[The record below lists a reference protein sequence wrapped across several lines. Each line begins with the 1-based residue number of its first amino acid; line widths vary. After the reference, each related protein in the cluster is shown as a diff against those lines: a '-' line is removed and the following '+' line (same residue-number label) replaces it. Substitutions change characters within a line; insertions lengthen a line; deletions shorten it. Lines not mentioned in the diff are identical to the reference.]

1 MGLYSET
8 IFPWLLDKALGH
20 PNIMRRRQA
29 LVGQAAGAV
38 LEIGFGSGATL
49 PFYDPAKVSSLT
61 VVEPSDGMNRR
72 AAAQLGASPV
82 PITSVPG
89 AGESL
94 PFPDASFDTV
104 VCCLTLCSVRD
115 VGQVLAEVRRVLKP
129 GGRFLFMEHVLSD
142 DPERQKWQQR
152 LNPVQRVVG
161 VGCNLNRPSA
171 ALVAAAGFSLDPLPV
186 PEEERAFGALKK
198 LTPLVMGC
206 AIRA

>member
-72 AAAQLGASPV
+72 AAAQLASSPV

-89 AGESL
+89 AGENL
-94 PFPDASFDTV
+94 PFTDASFDTV
-104 VCCLTLCSVRD
+104 VCCLTL
-115 VGQVLAEVRRVLKP
+115 
-129 GGRFLFMEHVLSD
+129 
-142 DPERQKWQQR
+142 
-152 LNPVQRVVG
+152 
-161 VGCNLNRPSA
+161 
-171 ALVAAAGFSLDPLPV
+171 
-186 PEEERAFGALKK
+186 
-198 LTPLVMGC
+198 
-206 AIRA
+206 